1 MITET
6 KIRRIEPDI
15 TVVEIT
21 GRLSLGNSLIS
32 VESLIRRLVEEGAQK
47 VVIDLVGLNSID
59 SSGIGLLVTCSGDM
73 EQRGGQI
80 RIAGPQGTVARALE
94 LVHVDRITAVDAD
107 VESACRHLGADS
119 ASA

>member
-32 VESLIRRLVEEGAQK
+32 VESLIRRLVEEANGYYSYWETGRRTS
-47 VVIDLVGLNSID
+47 LRE
-59 SSGIGLLVTCSGDM
+59 LLISDD
-73 EQRGGQI
+73 GG
-80 RIAGPQGTVARALE
+80 
-94 LVHVDRITAVDAD
+94 
-107 VESACRHLGADS
+107 
-119 ASA
+119 